1 MFNRI
6 TISTLV
12 YALVLLC
19 ACTSNTKQHPT
30 LTVSIE
36 PQRYLLEQ
44 IAGEKW
50 QVNTMLADGA
60 NPETFDPP
68 MSALKSATTSAAYFK
83 IGTIAFED
91 VLVNKIG
98 NDMTIV
104 NTSNG
109 ISLLHGTHDCGNHS
123 HQHVDDTD
131 PHVWSSVRNAKII
144 ARNMCDALTKL
155 DAENASTYRKN
166 YNQLISK
173 LDSLDKNISE
183 ILSDKKG
190 ETFITWHPSLSYF
203 ARDYSLNQL
212 AIGSE
217 SKEMSIDAFRAKID
231 EITSL
236 GAKVMLLQ
244 PEMDNN
250 RTAEIAHQTEVKTIT
265 INLLSYNW
273 PEEMMNVAKSI

>member
-12 YALVLLC
+12 SALVLLC

-91 VLVNKIG
+91 VLVKKIG
-98 NDMTIV
+98 GKTMIV
-104 NTSNG
+104 DTSNG
-109 ISLLHGTHDCGNHS
+109 ISLLHGTHSCGNHT
-123 HQHVDDTD
+123 HQHIDDTD
-131 PHVWSSVRNAKII
+131 PHIWSSVCNAKIM
-144 ARNMCDALTKL
+144 ARNMCYALSTL
-155 DAENASTYRKN
+155 DAENADTYKKN
-166 YNQLISK
+166 YDQLILK
-173 LDSLDKNISE
+173 LDSLDQNIHK

-250 RTAEIAHQTEVKTIT
+250 RTAEIAHQTGVKTIT

-273 PEEMMNVAKSI
+273 PEEMIKVAKSI